1 MQPQREDNA
10 LVRNIA
16 NKDYEYGFTTNDIK
30 TTYVAYDYGIS
41 QLEDG
46 NVDAVYI
53 QTAIPASAIQQLA
66 AGGKGYRLLSV
77 DEAIANELCEEY
89 GYFGYGTIASTVYDN
104 MKEDVNT
111 MYVSNMVAV
120 RADLDED
127 LVYEMTKAIFE
138 NLDII
143 KSSHKAASGLSLENA
158 VRVSIPMHPGAE
170 RYFKEVGAMYSCDRS
185 TLSHGEHRKHSCSGY
200 DAGR

>member
-1 MQPQREDNA
+1 MADLKGKKVCMGPAGNA
-10 LVRNIA
+10 AIILADLVWG
-16 NKDYEYGFTTNDIK
+16 KYGFSTADIK
-30 TTYVAYDYGIS
+30 TTYVAYDDGIS

-66 AGGKGYRLLSV
+66 AGGKAYRLLSV
-77 DEAIANELCEEY
+77 DEDIANELCEEY
-89 GYFGYGTIASTVYDN
+89 GYFGYGTISTSVYDN

-111 MYVSNMVAV
+111 MFVSNMVAV

-143 KSSHKAASGLSLENA
+143 KSSHKAASGLSLETA
-158 VRVSIPMHPGAE
+158 TRVSIPMHPGAE
-170 RYFKEVGAMYSCDRS
+170 RYFKEVGAM
-185 TLSHGEHRKHSCSGY
+185 
-200 DAGR
+200 

>member
-1 MQPQREDNA
+1 
-10 LVRNIA
+10 
-16 NKDYEYGFTTNDIK
+16 
-30 TTYVAYDYGIS
+30 
-41 QLEDG
+41 
-46 NVDAVYI
+46 
-53 QTAIPASAIQQLA
+53 
-66 AGGKGYRLLSV
+66 
-77 DEAIANELCEEY
+77 
-89 GYFGYGTIASTVYDN
+89 

-170 RYFKEVGAMYSCDRS
+170 RYFKEVGAM
-185 TLSHGEHRKHSCSGY
+185 
-200 DAGR
+200 